1 MDMTTPRMDTQKTF
15 EFELPIGYVD
25 ADGKLHKTAALRKM
39 TGRDEAL
46 ISDKKNR
53 NSGARLI
60 TELVG
65 NCMTRLG
72 TIERPGTKVAQALY
86 SADRHFLLLKL
97 REITF
102 GPEMQGTYTCPTCH
116 AASTTDEDLS
126 SLEVIRLPDGDLP
139 DDIVVELEDGYVE
152 RTGETYTT
160 MVFRMATGADE
171 EKVAPIIRENA
182 SHGKNAMLARCLKA
196 VGDMP
201 RSRAEVLGTSIFGDL
216 TMKDRALIDKAM
228 NNGGPG
234 IRMRREINCMNCG
247 RQFTAGLD
255 FSSFLAVS

>member
-1 MDMTTPRMDTQKTF
+1 MEHQRSF
-15 EFELPIGYVD
+15 EFELPIGYLD
-25 ADGKLHKTAALRKM
+25 ADGKLHKTAVLRKM

-46 ISDKKNR
+46 MSDKRNR

-65 NCMTRLG
+65 GCLMKLG

-116 AASTTDEDLS
+116 TASTTEEDLTALQVV
-126 SLEVIRLPDGDLP
+126 SLPEGDLP
-139 DDIVVELEDGYVE
+139 EDIVVELEDGYVE
-152 RTGETYTT
+152 RSGETYTT
-160 MVFRMATGADE
+160 MVFRPSTGADE
-171 EKVAPIIRENA
+171 EKVAPIIRDNP

-201 RSRAEVLGTSIFGDL
+201 KARAEVLGSSIFGDL
-216 TMKDRALIDKAM
+216 TMKDRALIDKAL

-234 IRMRREINCMNCG
+234 IKMRRDINCTHCG
-247 RQFTAGLD
+247 RQFAASLD
-255 FSSFLAVS
+255 FSSFLVLS